1 MAHAES
7 GRRTMAD
14 SIGLWAVNDGR
25 LVRVAARPID
35 RERRLED
42 WIESNPDILG
52 QRLLLVGRQVQT
64 RYGGIIDL
72 IAVDDEG
79 RCVVIELKRG
89 RTPRDIVAQA
99 LDYISWVAE
108 LPDSEVRDRIA
119 RNSGLSFNEAY
130 QKQYGARNPPE
141 QLNTD
146 QRILIVATD
155 VDEATTRIVQH
166 LTGRYGVDINVVN
179 LSYFSV
185 GEQELLARTWV
196 VDPAELLERV
206 DSRTPDPIAMGADR
220 AWTGLWHVNLGV
232 APGEGVQRN
241 WEDPRR
247 YGFVSA
253 GHGPKWRDEISR
265 LAIGDRI
272 YAYLNGAGYVGGGE
286 VRSTAERADNFI
298 PPGFDKPLRELPL
311 ESQSWFLDGDDP
323 ELAEYMVGVKWSGA
337 VEPSEGLRAS
347 PAIRGT
353 VRKIWSADLGDRLR
367 AAFG

>member
-1 MAHAES
+1 M
-7 GRRTMAD
+7 TD
-14 SIGLWAVNDGR
+14 SIGLWAVSNGH
-25 LVRVAARPID
+25 LVRVAARPVD

-72 IAVDDEG
+72 VAVDDEG

-89 RTPRDIVAQA
+89 RTPRDVVAQA

-130 QKQYGARNPPE
+130 QRQYGIRNPPE

-166 LTGRYGVDINVVN
+166 LTGRYGVDINIVT

-206 DSRTPDPIAMGADR
+206 DSRTPDPIAIGVDR
-220 AWTGLWHVNLGV
+220 KWTGLWHVNLGV
-232 APGEGVQRN
+232 HDEDDDESFQRN

-247 YGFVSA
+247 YNFISA
-253 GHGPKWRDEISR
+253 GQGAKWRNEVSK
-265 LAIGDRI
+265 LAVGDRF
-272 YAYLNGAGYVGGGE
+272 YTYLNGAGYVGGGE
-286 VRSTAERADNFI
+286 VTSPATSADNFV
-298 PPGFDKPLRELPL
+298 PPGFDKLLRELPL
-311 ESQSWFLDGDDP
+311 ESQSWFRNGGDPD
-323 ELAEYMVGVKWSGA
+323 LAEYMVGVKWFRT
-337 VEPSEGLRAS
+337 VDPSDGLRAS
-347 PAIRGT
+347 PPIRGT
-353 VRKIWSADLGDRLR
+353 IRKIWNADLGDRLR
-367 AAFG
+367 ATFG